1 MATPSAFD
9 FNADNSVAS
18 FSPLR
23 AVFWREMAMEMGN
36 GEWQMQSVSLRDYLN
51 VIISYQRRLLLAH
64 FATRLMLFYRVACHL
79 LFPRIF

>member
-23 AVFWREMAMEMGN
+23 AVFWLEMAVEMGN
-36 GEWQMQSVSLRDYLN
+36 GE
-51 VIISYQRRLLLAH
+51 
-64 FATRLMLFYRVACHL
+64 
-79 LFPRIF
+79 